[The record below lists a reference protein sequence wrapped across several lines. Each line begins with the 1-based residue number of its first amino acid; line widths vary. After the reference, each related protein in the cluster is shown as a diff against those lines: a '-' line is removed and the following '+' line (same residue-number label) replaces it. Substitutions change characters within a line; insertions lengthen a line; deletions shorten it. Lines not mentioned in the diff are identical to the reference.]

1 MARDGCGTQ
10 RRRDR
15 FRTVCPWREI
25 CTPKPSH
32 PPIARGEDKT
42 GGKGFRIRQSPAIL
56 QIGMIRSARPEDIPA
71 ILGLIQTHSDHLLE
85 RSPEEVEALLP
96 TFWVA
101 EVDDEIVGCCCLE
114 IYSRKIAEVRSL
126 VVKEGARRR
135 GLGRGLVL
143 EAVAEAR
150 RREIAEILTVTAE
163 LEFFESVNFHTCL
176 NEKYALFWS
185 DGSVNAA
192 HGKAQPSG
200 QPAPP
205 KIP

>member
-1 MARDGCGTQ
+1 MAMGREDRNIGFGSFGYGC
-10 RRRDR
+10 
-15 FRTVCPWREI
+15 EI
-25 CTPKPSH
+25 CSPKARR
-32 PPIARGEDKT
+32 PPFAGGEEGT
-42 GGKGFRIRQSPAIL
+42 GGKGFGIPPGPAIL
-56 QIGMIRSARPEDIPA
+56 QFGMIRSARPEDIPA
-71 ILGLIQTHSDHLLE
+71 ILDLIQTHSDHLLE
-85 RSPEEVEALLP
+85 RSREEVEALLP

-101 EVDDEIVGCCCLE
+101 EIDGEIVGCCCLE

-185 DGSVNAA
+185 DGSSHAT
-192 HGKAQPSG
+192 HGRQQPPGQPS
-200 QPAPP
+200 PP